1 MNLFKTKTLIKSDD
15 IDRACGRSAWVAL
28 LCFERRNMIDRRKEV
43 FLDGTVKRE
52 VVIDTG
58 RLKKSMPQPEKHID
72 HETGKQY

>member
-1 MNLFKTKTLIKSDD
+1 
-15 IDRACGRSAWVAL
+15 
-28 LCFERRNMIDRRKEV
+28 MIDRRKEV